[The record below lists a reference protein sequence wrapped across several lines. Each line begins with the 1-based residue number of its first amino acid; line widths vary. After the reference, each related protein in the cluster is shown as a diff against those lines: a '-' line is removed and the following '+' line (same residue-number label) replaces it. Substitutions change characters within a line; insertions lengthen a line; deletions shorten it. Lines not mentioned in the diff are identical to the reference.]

1 MGKKSRSRTR
11 DNREKFGGLYNQGAT
26 CYLNTL
32 LQTLYMTPE
41 VKEAIIRFS
50 EKTNEK
56 LNKDTSI
63 CHQLKALFAQLDAKQ
78 TANTHGITRNLG
90 MSQQEIFKQQDIE
103 EYFRLLLNK
112 VATEN
117 DGSCNILQIYQIK
130 MINSLMCLN
139 CNIEAPEECI
149 LLDIPLPICSF
160 DHPRSFQS
168 VNESFEEFL
177 KVDSLCGDNMC
188 YCETCQKKTETETR
202 YYFESLPQILVL
214 QLKRFEFDCFK
225 MSFTKLHDCIEI
237 PPTLTFQKKNKDI
250 DKTEW
255 HLISMESKEA
265 ANASLKKRP
274 SFSLGPQPS
283 KRSRNDE
290 SEEFPKLLEDESQQ
304 EVQEQ
309 EGPLQL
315 NKHIN
320 SDCDET
326 HEPRKDDSQQSYTT
340 YELFAICDH
349 SGGYGSG
356 HYVACIKPVS
366 SSKWYCFN
374 DAYVTEM
381 EDFISGAGHGSTVSK
396 SGMACKRSSTAYMLM
411 YRKEGGNSNLGDNVD
426 DVKESN
432 QPMTMRD
439 ENGSPELG
447 GMGDGKGNQPP
458 AQNLEDPAEK
468 NATEAKEGNETMGGI
483 EKSKCAMK
491 EKERQSQ
498 EMDVVKESGMAMKE
512 KSTEIEEMVTSEK
525 AQGGQCQIGSTEN
538 VMREKENVGHLKDSE
553 GKAVENVTGTEK
565 ENRNATEIK
574 SVMEENTLNLYES
587 LTGDNAE
594 LKEELMENYADEK
607 NIKEEN
613 ETEEKHLYVQTEKME
628 DKRTVEEN
636 KHTIGQKKN
645 KVEKEEQK
653 RMEQTRQSKGLHLI
667 EIEQPPGY
675 KEQIGVEQNEYHSK
689 MGENQNI
696 SEKESQSQEEEKK
709 ALLAETKKEEGRRK
723 QTSVKKT
730 SKKQKGNNSDLQEN
744 NIEESPETE
753 NGKAKFRNKKCFDT
767 LNIFGNR
774 QRKGKEKKTNKKS
787 KVRCIACLRGTE
799 EN

>member
-432 QPMTMRD
+432 QPMTVRD

-447 GMGDGKGNQPP
+447 AMGDGEGNHYLEQSNQPP
-458 AQNLEDPAEK
+458 AQNLEDFAEE

-483 EKSKCAMK
+483 EKSKCGMK
-491 EKERQSQ
+491 EKERQS
-498 EMDVVKESGMAMKE
+498 DVHLMEDFISGAGHGSTVSTSGMA
-512 KSTEIEEMVTSEK
+512 
-525 AQGGQCQIGSTEN
+525 C
-538 VMREKENVGHLKDSE
+538 
-553 GKAVENVTGTEK
+553 
-565 ENRNATEIK
+565 
-574 SVMEENTLNLYES
+574 
-587 LTGDNAE
+587 
-594 LKEELMENYADEK
+594 
-607 NIKEEN
+607 
-613 ETEEKHLYVQTEKME
+613 
-628 DKRTVEEN
+628 KR
-636 KHTIGQKKN
+636 G
-645 KVEKEEQK
+645 
-653 RMEQTRQSKGLHLI
+653 
-667 EIEQPPGY
+667 
-675 KEQIGVEQNEYHSK
+675 
-689 MGENQNI
+689 
-696 SEKESQSQEEEKK
+696 
-709 ALLAETKKEEGRRK
+709 
-723 QTSVKKT
+723 
-730 SKKQKGNNSDLQEN
+730 
-744 NIEESPETE
+744 
-753 NGKAKFRNKKCFDT
+753 
-767 LNIFGNR
+767 
-774 QRKGKEKKTNKKS
+774 
-787 KVRCIACLRGTE
+787 
-799 EN
+799 